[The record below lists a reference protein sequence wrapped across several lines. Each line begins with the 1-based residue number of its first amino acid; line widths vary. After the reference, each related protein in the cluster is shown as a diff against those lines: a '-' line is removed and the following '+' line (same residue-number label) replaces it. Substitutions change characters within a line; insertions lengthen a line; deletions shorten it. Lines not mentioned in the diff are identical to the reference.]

1 MATCSDVCGARLAHV
16 KGVIITLSILNGP
29 KLIKKPTALFVYNN
43 NFEIFNVGL
52 FFYVQV
58 T

>member
-1 MATCSDVCGARLAHV
+1 MATCSDVCGAHLAHV

-43 NFEIFNVGL
+43 LEIFNVGL